1 MLPTLKHQDVGR
13 DVVAAKLLT
22 GYLKVSNKVADPDSY
37 IKVNSNYD
45 ANFVA
50 HVTTWQSNH
59 KLTPNGEIGPETWT
73 AIAAN
78 APTCSTAKNTTS
90 GYTMAL
96 QILLD
101 GSLVCD
107 GIYGS
112 KTKAAVVALQ
122 SSNGLKADGIC
133 GPKTWNALICGK
145 QAQPVTPGTFKQPV
159 DYKQGDSRW
168 GKKMYSNHGD
178 KSQTMANSGCG
189 PTAMAD
195 VVATLIDPAVT
206 PWTLAQLAMQWGD
219 RTRNSGTAWT
229 FFPHVA
235 DYYHFPKMV
244 ESTSWTAL
252 TACLDAGGY
261 VVCSMAPGYW
271 TKGGHFICAWKYDST
286 YIYCNDPASSSRKK
300 QKIADFKKE
309 RKKYFCFYPPTKEP
323 EKPVEKPEV
332 KPETQNPEPAKRGSK
347 ICDISKYQATVDY
360 DKFIA
365 DTSLIILRAGY
376 RGTGGSVKEDEC
388 FIKHADALTAR
399 GVRFGVYFYSIA
411 STVAKAQEEA
421 RMFWQW
427 ARGYNPLFWAID
439 VEKEEIT
446 QAAISA
452 FGKELRAQDATKVGC
467 YVANHLYTKY
477 KYNEIQ
483 SQFDFTWIPRYGSTK
498 PAYKC
503 DLWQYTSTGTVA
515 GISGNVDLDRITGEG
530 HDLAWFTDGESV
542 PAPGE
547 KPKVIITGSSV
558 NVRDNPG
565 TDSKILGVAFEDDAL
580 PYLGETKAISGRD
593 WYKVE
598 FNGKNGWV
606 SSKYSR
612 IEGRV
617 A

>member
-1 MLPTLKHQDVGR
+1 MLPTLKHQDTGKT
-13 DVVAAKLLT
+13 VVAAKLLV
-22 GYLKVSNKVADPDSY
+22 GYLKISKKVSDPDSY
-37 IKVNSNYD
+37 IKVNGIFD
-45 ANFVA
+45 ADFVA
-50 HVTTWQSNH
+50 SVTTWQSKHN
-59 KLTPNGEIGPETWT
+59 LTPTGEIDAATWT

-101 GSLVCD
+101 GNLVCD

-133 GPKTWNALICGK
+133 GPKTWSALICGK

-168 GKKMYSNHGD
+168 GKKMYSNHND
-178 KSQTMANSGCG
+178 ASQTMANSGCG

-195 VVATLIDPAVT
+195 VVATLIDPSVT

-219 RTRNSGTAWT
+219 RTRNSGTAWS

-271 TKGGHFICAWKYDST
+271 TKSGHFICAWKYDAT

-332 KPETQNPEPAKRGSK
+332 KPETPKPEPVKRGSK

-365 DTSLIILRAGY
+365 DTALIILRAGY

-388 FIKHADALTAR
+388 FEKHANALRQR
-399 GVRFGVYFYSIA
+399 GVRFGTYFYSLA
-411 STVAKAQEEA
+411 NTEEKAREEA
-421 RMFWQW
+421 RMYWKW
-427 ARGYNPLFWAID
+427 AKDYDPLFWSMDA
-439 VEKEEIT
+439 EKDLITT
-446 QAAISA
+446 QAIVA
-452 FGKELRAQDATKVGC
+452 FVDELIKQGAKKDGC
-467 YVANHLYTKY
+467 YVANQLYDK
-477 KYNEIQ
+477 
-483 SQFDFTWIPRYGSTK
+483 FDYGSIRNKMAFTWIPLYKTNP

-515 GISGNVDLDRITGEG
+515 GISGNVDLNKITGEG
-530 HDLAWFTDGESV
+530 HDLAWFTDGA
-542 PAPGE
+542 APTPGG
-547 KPKVIITGSSV
+547 KQTVIITGSSV

-565 TDSKILGVAFEDDAL
+565 TDSNILGVAFEYDAL
-580 PYLGETKAISGRD
+580 PYLGETKVVSGRD

-612 IEGRV
+612 IEG
-617 A
+617 